1 MAKEI
6 PPESSLTS
14 RDIRELIR
22 ILSRTDVEELEL
34 ERAGERVRL
43 RRFSRSGAA
52 VPTPPAQVSVPLPEP
67 PPAAPAAAPLPDN
80 DGETPLKQGQ
90 ETITSPI
97 VGTYYRAGAPE
108 GPPFVQEGDTVKA
121 GQTLCIIEA
130 MKLMNEVESEKAC
143 RIVRCLVEDAT
154 PVEYGEPLFVV
165 EPL

>member
-6 PPESSLTS
+6 PPESGLTS

-52 VPTPPAQVSVPLPEP
+52 PAPPAQVSIPVP
-67 PPAAPAAAPLPDN
+67 APAPATPVAAPLPN
-80 DGETPLKQGQ
+80 SDGETTLKHGQ

-130 MKLMNEVESEKAC
+130 MKLMNEVEAEKAC
-143 RIVRCLVEDAT
+143 RIVRCLMEDAT
-154 PVEYGEPLFVV
+154 PVEYGEPLFIV